1 MDCLTYCFCV
11 IFVALLWLWLSIYFY
26 LPLVSSEAACIA
38 KQCPQGCRLKPSG
51 EAECFCSLGYRM
63 RPDSSCE
70 GTSILK
76 LYYIFIECCISAMLQ
91 FLLILWHV
99 FKAVSFYNFDI
110 VRVCNKILLQNLS
123 CRKMFD
129 RFSECKPWFNYY
141 RIYSNTIFSLILWNG
156 DIVEFSLLK
165 NVISFNS
172 MT

>member
-76 LYYIFIECCISAMLQ
+76 LYYIFIEFCISAMSIICYNFYWYCDM
-91 FLLILWHV
+91 FLKQYLFTILILYV
-99 FKAVSFYNFDI
+99 YVT
-110 VRVCNKILLQNLS
+110 
-123 CRKMFD
+123 
-129 RFSECKPWFNYY
+129 RFYY
-141 RIYSNTIFSLILWNG
+141 RIYPVDKCLIDLVNASH
-156 DIVEFSLLK
+156 DLIIIEFIAILSFHWYCEM
-165 NVISFNS
+165 VIL
-172 MT
+172 